1 MKKPGSIQPIRNH
14 PASRVSAKVTLLPEK
29 DDIVRRLT
37 TENGVLRDKLSR
49 KNDQQ
54 RRLREEILTEIE
66 IWTDLLASGKK
77 VSFDHIKR
85 RLSQLNGSLLYPGM
99 PMDEMVER

>member
-1 MKKPGSIQPIRNH
+1 MVNLEKKCQ
-14 PASRVSAKVTLLPEK
+14 
-29 DDIVRRLT
+29 DM
-37 TENGVLRDKLSR
+37 KLSEIF
-49 KNDQQ
+49 KQLLQ
-54 RRLREEILTEIE
+54 SGGPYEERRLREEILTEIE

-77 VSFDHIKR
+77 VSYDHIKR